1 MEFNKLHQLFI
12 DLNGTRMISSVF
24 EGSTNKLTE
33 NLGSISKYLKVDKC
47 KMTSRMKLIFKTTVS
62 TNISDSGRHMITLVD
77 FFKNRNIS
85 FKG

>member
-47 KMTSRMKLIFKTTVS
+47 KNDFEDETDLQDDGVNKYIGFWKTIDNVS
-62 TNISDSGRHMITLVD
+62 G
-77 FFKNRNIS
+77 FF
-85 FKG
+85 